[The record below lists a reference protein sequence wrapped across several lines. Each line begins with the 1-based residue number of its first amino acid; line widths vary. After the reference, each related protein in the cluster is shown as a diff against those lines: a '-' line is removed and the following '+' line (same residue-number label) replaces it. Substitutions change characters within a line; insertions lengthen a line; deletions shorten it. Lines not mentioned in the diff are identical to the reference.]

1 MVRISPEGLQRQ
13 IDFFQKYVGVDKV
26 YLEPYRDD
34 CLIPREQL
42 HMCKELF
49 RKNGI
54 EVAGGITTTISGQGE
69 ADAGRQRLFNTY
81 CFCNERMRNHL
92 KETVEYI
99 ASEFDEFIIDDF
111 FFTNCTCDDCPPR
124 KGRPLLGGVPPGPD
138 EGGLGEPRHRPGAAP
153 INPEI
158 RIAVKFPNW
167 MESYQEAGYNPGA
180 QKDLFDKIY
189 TGTETRHQRH
199 TDQHLPATRAIPS
212 CATWRTWPPAAT
224 AAAGSTPTSAIPWT
238 ATWSRRT

>member
-1 MVRISPEGLQRQ
+1 MPHYKNFRAVVYCTAQSMVRISPEGLQRQ

-54 EVAGGITTTISGQGE
+54 EVAGGITTTISGAGE

-92 KETVEYI
+92 
-99 ASEFDEFIIDDF
+99 
-111 FFTNCTCDDCPPR
+111 
-124 KGRPLLGGVPPGPD
+124 
-138 EGGLGEPRHRPGAAP
+138 
-153 INPEI
+153 
-158 RIAVKFPNW
+158 
-167 MESYQEAGYNPGA
+167 
-180 QKDLFDKIY
+180 
-189 TGTETRHQRH
+189 
-199 TDQHLPATRAIPS
+199 
-212 CATWRTWPPAAT
+212 
-224 AAAGSTPTSAIPWT
+224 
-238 ATWSRRT
+238 

>member
-1 MVRISPEGLQRQ
+1 MSHYKNFRAVVYCTAQSMVRISPEGLQRQ

-111 FFTNCTCDDCPPR
+111 FFTIIQKKELNVFGSRNAMKKDFLELIDLV
-124 KGRPLLGGVPPGPD
+124 KAGGVD
-138 EGGLGEPRHRPGAAP
+138 LEKIVTNTYKMKDAP
-153 INPEI
+153 KAFEEFSQN
-158 RIAVKFPNW
+158 
-167 MESYQEAGYNPGA
+167 AG
-180 QKDLFDKIY
+180 KMLKVVIDF
-189 TGTETRHQRH
+189 T
-199 TDQHLPATRAIPS
+199 
-212 CATWRTWPPAAT
+212 
-224 AAAGSTPTSAIPWT
+224 
-238 ATWSRRT
+238 